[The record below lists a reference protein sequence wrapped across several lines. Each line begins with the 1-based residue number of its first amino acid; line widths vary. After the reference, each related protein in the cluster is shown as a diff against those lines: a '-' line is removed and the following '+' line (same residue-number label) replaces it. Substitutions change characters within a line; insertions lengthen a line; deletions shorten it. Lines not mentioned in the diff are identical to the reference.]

1 MNDRLCS
8 YGQNYAPSTGFS
20 AKQRIL
26 YPVHFFA
33 IRETENSRGEVY
45 LEAVS
50 PMKAGLIYDGVTVCL
65 YGIGRD
71 VGRIVEQKAVERCH
85 I

>member
-1 MNDRLCS
+1 MIGCADMDKIMHRVQVFLLS
-8 YGQNYAPSTGFS
+8 REF
-20 AKQRIL
+20 L
-26 YPVHFFA
+26 YPMHFFA